1 MKIYTTLSA
10 LKAVNLLSAD
20 KDVRYY
26 LMGVRVTATATATR
40 LTATDGYALA
50 FLRDVD
56 WTDIAKHMIDAYSEE
71 NYGIVD

>member
-26 LMGVRVTATATATR
+26 LMGT
-40 LTATDGYALA
+40 Y
-50 FLRDVD
+50 RD
-56 WTDIAKHMIDAYSEE
+56 WETS
-71 NYGIVD
+71 